1 MHGLPRSSIQ
11 LQRTI
16 GDIIMAYKVYFMP
29 NPDDEDNPIP
39 QVAEWA
45 DDSHIEC
52 VASFAVPK
60 DGSRHAPRYE
70 IKDGKLNDKYGSKSD
85 EDVYAEEQ
93 AAEAALAKKIEDDIK
108 KAAGE

>member
-85 EDVYAEEQ
+85 EDVFAEEQ

>member
-1 MHGLPRSSIQ
+1 
-11 LQRTI
+11 
-16 GDIIMAYKVYFMP
+16 MAYKVYFMP

-39 QVAEWA
+39 QVAEWV

-52 VASFAVPK
+52 VAKFDVPK
-60 DGSRHAPRYE
+60 DGSLHAPRYE

-85 EDVYAEEQ
+85 EDVFAEEQ
-93 AAEAALAKKIEDDIK
+93 AARDAEAKKIEDDIA